1 MNNISN
7 QCDTAH
13 WSVHGNG
20 LRQCVSVSDWCAVNT
35 ELGGPHWQTTHP
47 IPMGR
52 LRWCLRGSH
61 CCRTAPWRPVLCF
74 FVTVFYSR
82 SQYTSAVLGV
92 RSAAE
97 REKGAGILESLVS
110 ALSLSAHS
118 GTTRSS
124 QKLYEQRRVARGGRT
139 KRNTHTHTVTDNLM
153 RERWVRAGVNT
164 GHRDSAAKRQP
175 GDNRIGTVAME
186 TQAAEANHG
195 NW

>member
-13 WSVHGNG
+13 WSVHGND

-124 QKLYEQRRVARGGRT
+124 QKLYEQRRVAAERRD
-139 KRNTHTHTVTDNLM
+139 THTHTQSLTTSWESGGSGPGWIQAIGTAQPRGNQEITELAQSP
-153 RERWVRAGVNT
+153 WK
-164 GHRDSAAKRQP
+164 HRQP
-175 GDNRIGTVAME
+175 RQIME
-186 TQAAEANHG
+186 TG
-195 NW
+195 N